1 MNFFN
6 ILSKKKVIK
15 EEAVTPKQYYTF
27 EEIENIAYKG
37 FKDKWG
43 VIGLKDNPN
52 LFPAM
57 FEWVTISEY
66 KQILKFKHFRTDK
79 DNYAPY
85 ITYIGNKPDVFLHDG
100 KTSSPIYI
108 KTTFHGS
115 ASIKYPVEKCIV
127 HILAPIY
134 EYMYR
139 SSQKQVEDF
148 SDVLEI
154 NYSPEAISQYE
165 NQMEQQRLEAEAL
178 HEREKIEEIK
188 EKLLRKKRKQELE
201 KIALQ
206 ELMDEGEIFPEA
218 NKRPPI
224 PKEVVDAVWNRDGGR
239 CVYCGS
245 TENLHLDHIIPFSK
259 GGDTSVENLQLL
271 CQKCNLQKSNKIG

>member
-1 MNFFN
+1 MSFFN
-6 ILSKKKVIK
+6 IFSQKKAIK
-15 EEAVTPKQYYTF
+15 EESAQKQYYTL
-27 EEIENIAYKG
+27 EEIEAIACKD
-37 FKDKWG
+37 FKDKWC
-43 VIGLKDNPN
+43 IGIKNNPN

-57 FEWVTISEY
+57 FEWIAINEY
-66 KQILKFKHFRTDK
+66 KQILRFKHFRTDK

-85 ITYIGNKPDVFLHDG
+85 ITYIGDKPNVFFHDV
-100 KTSSPIYI
+100 KTSTPINI
-108 KTTFHGS
+108 KTTFFGY
-115 ASIKYPVEKCIV
+115 ASIMYPVEKCIV
-127 HILAPIY
+127 RILAPIY
-134 EYMYR
+134 DDMNKR
-139 SSQKQVEDF
+139 TQKQVEDF

-154 NYSPEAISQYE
+154 DYSPEAIYRFE
-165 NQMEQQRLEAEAL
+165 NQIKEQRLKAEAL

-188 EKLLRKKRKQELE
+188 EKLLRKKRKQDLE

-206 ELMDEGEIFPEA
+206 ELVDEGEMFPEA